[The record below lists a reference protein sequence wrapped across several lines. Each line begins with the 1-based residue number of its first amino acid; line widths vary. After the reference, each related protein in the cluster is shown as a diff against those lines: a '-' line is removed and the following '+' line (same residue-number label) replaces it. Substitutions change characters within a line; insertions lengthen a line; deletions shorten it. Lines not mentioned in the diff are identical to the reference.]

1 MHVALRAFP
10 TALEAIAAA
19 VGRTTLMPQL
29 NAMPKATASRLYHGT
44 PRALSP
50 MMMTVTCTA
59 SASASALSHTASS
72 LSRRSRPF
80 HSTRP
85 GRMFIQTQETPNPSA
100 LQFLPGRV
108 VLEEEYGSGMNFT
121 TYGEAQESALA
132 KRLFQLEGVTNVF
145 LGREFITI
153 NVDIVQ
159 LDWHLAKPQIF
170 AIIMDFFAEDIPVM
184 GGAPTSSPDTMV
196 HDDDSEVVAMIKEL
210 IETRIRP
217 SVQED
222 GGDIYFRKFDE
233 DTGCVFLELAGSCAG
248 CPSSEITLKH
258 GVENMLK
265 YYVPEVVSIM
275 AIDQPDVDV
284 NDDQE
289 LADYDRKL
297 SFKPQE

>member
-1 MHVALRAFP
+1 MLHLARRALP
-10 TALEAIAAA
+10 TARAAIAAA
-19 VGRTTLMPQL
+19 AGRATLMPK
-29 NAMPKATASRLYHGT
+29 AMPKATASRLYHST
-44 PRALSP
+44 PLALSP
-50 MMMTVTCTA
+50 MMTVTCTA
-59 SASASALSHTASS
+59 SASTSTLSQTASS
-72 LSRRSRPF
+72 LSRLSRPF

-170 AIIMDFFAEDIPVM
+170 AILMDFFAEGNPVM

-233 DTGCVFLELAGSCAG
+233 DTGCVILELAGSCAG

-265 YYVPEVVSIM
+265 YYIPEVVSIM